1 MEITIFACQFPF
13 PPYVLLRQTWFFLA
27 QGISVARH
35 YYVVLSH
42 GLSCDLDITLSQTP
56 ILNISQQSVPCMN
69 KWYSLDNIA
78 SISL

>member
-1 MEITIFACQFPF
+1 MPISISTLCSLTTDM
-13 PPYVLLRQTWFFLA
+13 VFFLA